1 MSSDDNRATPW
12 TLGPD
17 SPQAQ
22 VLDASNVAETALYVH
37 SALSELRKLTRLSD
51 KKDLKF
57 LDYLLA
63 VAQDESQ
70 KLASHVYH

>member
-1 MSSDDNRATPW
+1 MGSDDNRATLW
-12 TLGPD
+12 TLEPD
-17 SPQAQ
+17 SPEAQ

-37 SALSELRKLTRLSD
+37 AALQELRKLTRLTD

-63 VAQDESQ
+63 VAEEEAQ